1 MPPARRYTF
10 PILAASLLALALI
23 FLSGDASRAQDD
35 TPTATPTPVGVESGE
50 IAFLTTRDGNW
61 DIYIMAADGG
71 YLRNL
76 TTGRANGWWMAWS
89 PDGSQVAF
97 VSDRDGNAEIYVM
110 TADGSSPRN
119 LTIHGSDDV
128 SPTWSP
134 DGSQIAFVSD
144 RDGNWEIYVMDA
156 DGSNPRN
163 LTHNSADDWGP
174 VWRPAPPH

>member
-1 MPPARRYTF
+1 
-10 PILAASLLALALI
+10 
-23 FLSGDASRAQDD
+23 
-35 TPTATPTPVGVESGE
+35 
-50 IAFLTTRDGNW
+50 
-61 DIYIMAADGG
+61 
-71 YLRNL
+71 
-76 TTGRANGWWMAWS
+76 
-89 PDGSQVAF
+89 